1 MFRRSFLR
9 TLGAGAA
16 AGTVLGALRPA
27 AAAAG
32 SSASEGVLNPVVA
45 GLDLRDVDVV
55 DSHMH
60 PLIRSPISVAYDK
73 QAAGFSEAFAQP
85 GDYPGRAEL
94 LANMKRG
101 FAEGIWDQPRRIGY
115 FNYVARTYGVPA
127 TFEGF
132 DSVVVKHI
140 GSDADFTAYIGSI
153 LDREKIRTVV
163 LQSEEPDPKVPPK
176 TAIPPDRFVWTWP
189 FAQTFLPSWA
199 AKNHTTTLQ
208 DVVALLDRTLEN
220 AVASGCRGFKN
231 ISAYYR
237 PYDLA
242 HVTKSE
248 AETALKALLA
258 ATPVRTNTWDVP
270 VYDKPALNAALKT
283 YQDYLFKHV
292 YVRAGELERPII
304 IHTAVALHPSLR
316 PDYNNPL
323 PLYDV
328 FRDADIQKAGT
339 RFVLIHT
346 GYPSHQVVAS
356 MIGQF
361 PNVYTDVSFFSKY
374 AGVLEETYRALLG
387 LAPAEKIMHGSD
399 ANTVPE
405 EIGYCCWNSR
415 AVLARVLSDFK
426 TYYGWTA
433 EDTTKAANNVLH
445 GTARKIFRIS
455 G

>member
-1 MFRRSFLR
+1 MRAQQTGAFPMFRRSFLR

-153 LDREKIRTVV
+153 LDREKIRT
-163 LQSEEPDPKVPPK
+163 L
-176 TAIPPDRFVWTWP
+176 
-189 FAQTFLPSWA
+189 
-199 AKNHTTTLQ
+199 
-208 DVVALLDRTLEN
+208 
-220 AVASGCRGFKN
+220 
-231 ISAYYR
+231 
-237 PYDLA
+237 
-242 HVTKSE
+242 
-248 AETALKALLA
+248 
-258 ATPVRTNTWDVP
+258 
-270 VYDKPALNAALKT
+270 
-283 YQDYLFKHV
+283 
-292 YVRAGELERPII
+292 
-304 IHTAVALHPSLR
+304 
-316 PDYNNPL
+316 
-323 PLYDV
+323 
-328 FRDADIQKAGT
+328 
-339 RFVLIHT
+339 
-346 GYPSHQVVAS
+346 
-356 MIGQF
+356 
-361 PNVYTDVSFFSKY
+361 
-374 AGVLEETYRALLG
+374 
-387 LAPAEKIMHGSD
+387 
-399 ANTVPE
+399 
-405 EIGYCCWNSR
+405 
-415 AVLARVLSDFK
+415 
-426 TYYGWTA
+426 
-433 EDTTKAANNVLH
+433 
-445 GTARKIFRIS
+445 
-455 G
+455 